1 MRQGKFWQS
10 YVFKVRHMR
19 SKLVHFGDPDN
30 LNFAIFDKLIFL
42 NSKFHNKNIIFVV
55 NGKHSNV
62 GNLVDYGNFF

>member
-1 MRQGKFWQS
+1 
-10 YVFKVRHMR
+10 MR

-30 LNFAIFDKLIFL
+30 LNVAIFDKLIFL